1 MQQYTIY
8 VGADHRGFEKKNQL
22 IELLK
27 NCHPGM
33 VAVADL
39 GAQKYDAEDDFNDPA
54 IAVAQAV
61 SEKPETSIGVL
72 LCGSGQGVCMQA
84 NRLKGARAILA
95 FQSDEAKAGREDDH
109 ANIVCLSAD
118 KLEASEMEKIV
129 KAFCHARPKNEA
141 KYLRRMQRLDNIEV

>member
-22 IELLK
+22 IELLQG
-27 NCHPGM
+27 CHPGM
-33 VAVADL
+33 VAVQDL
-39 GAQKYDAEDDFNDPA
+39 GASKYDPEDDFNDPA
-54 IAVAQAV
+54 LAVARAVAQQ
-61 SEKPETSIGVL
+61 PDQHIGVL

-95 FQSDEAKAGREDDH
+95 FQPDDARIGREDDH

-118 KLEASEMEKIV
+118 KLEPAAMEKIV
-129 KAFCHARPKNEA
+129 KAFCHARPKTAA
-141 KYLRRMQRLDNIEV
+141 KYVRRMQRLDAVEG